1 MKTSIV
7 IGLGFG
13 DEGKGLATDY
23 LCRRAA
29 SALVVRFNGGHQAG
43 HTVVT
48 EDGRRHVFSSLG
60 SGTLRGVPT
69 YWSRYCTFYPP
80 GFLAEY
86 QALVEKGVQPHFYLD
101 ALSPVTTFYDVLFN
115 RALERSRDPHGSCG
129 LGFGVT
135 IERTEA
141 SVPLYAKDLFEA
153 GVLRARLNA
162 VSAWYDKKVKD
173 ANNAQLSAYYY
184 DYDLGAIKEQF
195 IQAVQA
201 CTGLVELVEERAFFD
216 ELKKT
221 GDASIVFEGAQGIL
235 LDMDYGFFP
244 HVTRSYTSSRNA
256 LALIG
261 RNGLPAPEVYYISRT
276 YQTRHGAGPMTN
288 EELKPELCHADK
300 ETNVFNDWQGSFR
313 TSVLDI
319 DLLRYALECDDAWS
333 KGLRKSL
340 VLTCLDQT
348 GHTVAATVNG
358 EVNYYTAEDLAAAIL
373 PGYHRLLLSASPCSG
388 NMRISNRGRSKEK
401 ANAPTYRPRK
411 FIHKNV

>member
-13 DEGKGLATDY
+13 DEGKGLTTDY

-29 SALVVRFNGGHQAG
+29 TPLVVRFNGGHQAG
-43 HTVVT
+43 HTVVAD
-48 EDGRRHVFSSLG
+48 DGRRHVFSSLG
-60 SGTLRGVPT
+60 SGTLQGVPT
-69 YWSRYCTFYPP
+69 YWSAYCTFYPP

-86 QALVEKGVQPHFYLD
+86 KALAEKGVQPRFYLD

-115 RALERSRDPHGSCG
+115 RAQERSRNPHGSCG

-141 SVPLYAKDLFEA
+141 AVSLYAKDLFEE
-153 GVLRARLNA
+153 GVLRARLDA
-162 VSAWYDKKVKD
+162 VSAWYDRKIKD
-173 ANNAQLSAYYY
+173 AGNALLSAYYY
-184 DYDLGAIKEQF
+184 DYDLEAIREQF
-195 IQAVQA
+195 IQSVQA
-201 CTGLVELVEERAFFD
+201 CAGLVQLVEERAFFE
-216 ELKKT
+216 ELKKK
-221 GDASIVFEGAQGIL
+221 GYASIAFEGAQGIL

-256 LALIG
+256 LELIE

-288 EELKPELCHADK
+288 ENLKPQLCHTER
-300 ETNVFNDWQGSFR
+300 ETNVFNDWQGGFR
-313 TSVLDI
+313 TAVLDI
-319 DLLRYALECDDAWS
+319 DLLRYALACDNTWS

-348 GHTVAATVNG
+348 GNMIAATVDG
-358 EVNYYTAEDLAAAIL
+358 EVNYYTAEDLATAIL

-388 NMRISNRGRSKEK
+388 NLRIQARRCSREEVE
-401 ANAPTYRPRK
+401 APACMS
-411 FIHKNV
+411 